1 MKQIYYNA
9 INITLLIILAI
20 TFYFQVQAF
29 RERSSMQ
36 WILLI
41 VIGIVGLTSYLLSKQ
56 MKKEHYSSRVHL
68 YLNFCSEQNWELP

>member
-1 MKQIYYNA
+1 MRLI
-9 INITLLIILAI
+9 LHLIILAI

-56 MKKEHYSSRVHL
+56 MKKEQWFLEMQKRKSR
-68 YLNFCSEQNWELP
+68 